1 MGEFTW
7 KRVIISL
14 NSKLSSPP
22 GTVLND
28 TSWKWAALSEGQ
40 RLAQVMLHLRSAL
53 SHFPSSICSMEL
65 PAPPTKH
72 TRVCLEDFT

>member
-7 KRVIISL
+7 KRAILSL

-28 TSWKWAALSEGQ
+28 TSWKWTGLSERQ
-40 RLAQVMLHLRSAL
+40 RLA
-53 SHFPSSICSMEL
+53 
-65 PAPPTKH
+65 
-72 TRVCLEDFT
+72 

>member
-7 KRVIISL
+7 KRAILSL
-14 NSKLSSPP
+14 NSKISSPP

-28 TSWKWAALSEGQ
+28 TSWKWAGLSEGQ
-40 RLAQVMLHLRSAL
+40 RLARVMLHLSSAL
-53 SHFPSSICSMEL
+53 SHSPSSVCSMEL

-72 TRVCLEDFT
+72 TRIPANFT